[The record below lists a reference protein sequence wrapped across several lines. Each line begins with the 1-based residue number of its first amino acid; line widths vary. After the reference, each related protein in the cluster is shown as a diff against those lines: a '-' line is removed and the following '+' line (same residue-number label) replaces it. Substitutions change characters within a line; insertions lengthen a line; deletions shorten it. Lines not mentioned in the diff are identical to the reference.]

1 MEGCGRGSERARA
14 RKSERARASTSEQV
28 RDERMV
34 TRKREERTRIEEERR
49 SENDREPDTFQDNL
63 WWSPIVIASSG
74 ADWRCQ
80 RQTEFSRAILPQVA
94 AAACTENV
102 RYTFRARGITTKWR
116 TLEQRGD
123 RRAGGRAGER
133 ASEREKGRRKDRREG
148 GREGGR
154 GRATEVSRGNERVW
168 DGKGERTTTHGR
180 GRGSGRG
187 GGEEDGRKVR
197 VACAG

>member
-123 RRAGGRAGER
+123 RRAGGRAGGRR
-133 ASEREKGRRKDRREG
+133 ASERARKRKEEGQEG
-148 GREGGR
+148 GREGAEGR
-154 GRATEVSRGNERVW
+154 QRFQGATSACGTGRENERRRMEGEGEGEGG
-168 DGKGERTTTHGR
+168 GKGRR
-180 GRGSGRG
+180 
-187 GGEEDGRKVR
+187 EEG
-197 VACAG
+197 